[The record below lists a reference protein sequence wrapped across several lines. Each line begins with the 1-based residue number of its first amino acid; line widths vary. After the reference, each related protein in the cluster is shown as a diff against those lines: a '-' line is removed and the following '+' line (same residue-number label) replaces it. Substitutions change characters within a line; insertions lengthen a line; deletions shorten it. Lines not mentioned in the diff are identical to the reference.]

1 MENNLP
7 LSEGAFVFGANY
19 WASHVGTNMW
29 REWDENAV
37 EEDFCRFAKSGL
49 RLLRIFPLWS
59 DFQPIKAMFNYA
71 NREHSVYYENENYLP
86 NTPEGKAGVDP
97 VMIERF
103 DRVCKLAKKHG
114 ISLIIGLIT
123 GWMSGRMH
131 SPRLLERCNVLK
143 DAVAIKWEI
152 RFVQYMVRRFK
163 EEPAIIAWELG
174 NECNCMGTVSRD
186 EAFLW
191 SKSIAMAVKE
201 IDPDRPMLS
210 GMHGVFP
217 GASFDVRDQGE
228 ITDMLTTHPYPL
240 FTPHCNTDSMITMKS
255 ALHASCESL
264 MYQGIGGKPCFIEEA
279 GNLGPMVASDEN
291 TAHYVVASAMTAW
304 AHRLRSYV
312 WWCMNEQSHLTHP
325 PYQWIGL
332 ERELGLFDA
341 KKEPKPVL
349 TAMGKMQKYFDEFPV
364 SITDPLTDAVCILTR
379 GDSWTVAYGAFLLA
393 KQTGLDLKFTY
404 VTEDIPEASVYF
416 LPSLSGDQ
424 AFYTYEFAP
433 VIDRVKH
440 GATLYMSWADA
451 ILSPFEEYVGAR
463 PLYRTSN
470 PDSATVTL
478 NGEAISLSRPVTMKL
493 ELTEA
498 EAILSSDCGEPIL
511 TKHSLGEGTVYF
523 ASYPIEKIAASV
535 ANASQTQLYRIYELL
550 NVRNATR
557 VAEKEDSHLGLT
569 EHILDDGRRL
579 LVLINYQSE
588 EKEATVTLKD
598 GYTVDSFLPYDN
610 SSRLCYESEKI
621 SLKIARNS
629 GAAIIIKQ

>member
-1 MENNLP
+1 M
-7 LSEGAFVFGANY
+7 
-19 WASHVGTNMW
+19 
-29 REWDENAV
+29 
-37 EEDFCRFAKSGL
+37 FA
-49 RLLRIFPLWS
+49 
-59 DFQPIKAMFNYA
+59 YA
-71 NREHSVYYENENYLP
+71 NTEHGTYYENDNFLP

-114 ISLIIGLIT
+114 ISLIVGLIT

-174 NECNCMGTVSRD
+174 NECNCMGSVTRD
-186 EAFLW
+186 EAYLW
-191 SKSIAMAVKE
+191 SKTISMAVKE
-201 IDPDRPMLS
+201 VDSHRPMLS
-210 GMHGVFP
+210 GMHGIFP

-279 GNLGPMVASDEN
+279 GDLGPMVASAEN
-291 TAHYVVASAMTAW
+291 TAHYIVASAMTAW

-332 ERELGLFDA
+332 ERELGLFDS
-341 KKEPKPVL
+341 KKKPKPVAK
-349 TAMGKMQKYFDEFPV
+349 AMEKMQKYMDGFPV
-364 SITDPLTDAVCILTR
+364 AVTEPISDAVCILTR
-379 GDSWTVAYGAFLLA
+379 GNDNWTVAYGAFLLA
-393 KQTGLDLKFTY
+393 KQAGLDLKFAY
-404 VTEDIPEASVYF
+404 ITEKIPEASVYF
-416 LPSLSGDQ
+416 LPSLAGDQ
-424 AFYTYEFAP
+424 AYYTYEIAP
-433 VIDRVKH
+433 IIERVKH
-440 GATLYMSWADA
+440 GATLYMSWENA
-451 ILSPFEEYVGAR
+451 ILSPFEEYTGVR
-463 PLYRTSN
+463 PLFRVSK
-470 PDSATVTL
+470 PESARVKL
-478 NGEAISLSRPVTMKL
+478 NGEEIELSRTVTMKM

-498 EAILSSDCGEPIL
+498 ELLLSSECGNPLL

-523 ASYPIEKIAASV
+523 ASYPIEKIAGEKPDISETA
-535 ANASQTQLYRIYELL
+535 LYNVYNML
-550 NVRNATR
+550 NVKSPTR
-557 VAEKEDSHLGLT
+557 VAEKTDSHLGLT

-579 LVLINYQSE
+579 LVLINYDS
-588 EKEATVTLKD
+588 KENEASVSLKN
-598 GYTVDSFLPYDN
+598 GYTVDTFLPLDD
-610 SSRLCYESEKI
+610 SSRLSEDGAMFTVRI
-621 SLKIARNS
+621 PRNS
-629 GAAIIIKQ
+629 AASIIIKQ